1 VTDTFIARLKRRLA
15 QPLPGH
21 EAQRRFEP
29 ALGFGRHFHP
39 PPPGARPSAVV
50 ALLYPR
56 AGRWHIPFVV
66 RPPTMAFHAGQIG
79 LPGGGIQ
86 PGESSGEAAL
96 RELEEELGVPRSQ
109 VELLGSLTPIYL
121 YVTNFAITPHL
132 AATANEPAWRLSAN
146 EVAQILQIPIAELL
160 DPACAGTFSHSRY
173 GIEVT
178 SPCLRWQGHVI
189 WGATALLL
197 GESLTVVR
205 EASAG

>member
-1 VTDTFIARLKRRLA
+1 MTDTFITRLKRRLRE
-15 QPLPGH
+15 PLPGK

-29 ALGFGRHFHP
+29 ALGFGRHFHQP
-39 PPPGARPSAVV
+39 PPDARPSAVV

-56 AGRWHIPFVV
+56 DGIWHIPFVV
-66 RPPTMAFHAGQIG
+66 RPVTMAFHAGQIG

-109 VELLGSLTPIYL
+109 VELLGALTPIYL
-121 YVTNFAITPHL
+121 YVTNFAITPWL
-132 AATANEPAWRLSAN
+132 AATPHEPAWQPSPD
-146 EVAQILQIPIAELL
+146 EVAQVLHVPIAELL
-160 DPACAGTFSHSRY
+160 SPACVGTFSHSRY

-197 GESLTVVR
+197 GELL
-205 EASAG
+205 EILGDASPK